1 MTPLVCCDTALRA
14 DGIATMLLHLIE
26 DYAVR
31 QGLIDE
37 AVAHAW
43 AVEQRQLAV
52 DGRFFFAL
60 THFVVTT
67 RKP

>member
-1 MTPLVCCDTALRA
+1 
-14 DGIATMLLHLIE
+14 MLLHLIE

-37 AVAHAW
+37 AVARAW
-43 AVEQRQLAV
+43 AVEQRQLAA

-60 THFVVTT
+60 THFVVTA